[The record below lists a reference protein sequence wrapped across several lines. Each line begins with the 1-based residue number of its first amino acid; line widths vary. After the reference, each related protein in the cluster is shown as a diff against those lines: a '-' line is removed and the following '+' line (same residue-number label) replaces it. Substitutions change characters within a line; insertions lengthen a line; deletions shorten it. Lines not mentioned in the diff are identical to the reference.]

1 MCTVFMQ
8 RQVLDGRTSILEKIV
23 MLIST
28 IVGLLILRN
37 KNILGQSAGCHD
49 SLIECLPVVFLVNN
63 SLSSRYL
70 SATAG

>member
-1 MCTVFMQ
+1 
-8 RQVLDGRTSILEKIV
+8 

-49 SLIECLPVVFLVNN
+49 SLIV
-63 SLSSRYL
+63 
-70 SATAG
+70 SARGVPCK